1 MAGPVFILGGAQSDF
16 AVHLSRSGGDLSSLT
31 RETITACCADAQL
44 ELADIETL
52 HVGNAFGELF
62 TGQSHMGALPATAL
76 RALWGVPASRHE
88 GACASGSLAVLAAA
102 SEIEAG
108 RYGVSLVLGI
118 EQERNV
124 DGETGAR
131 HMASAAHAGHE
142 GDEARYLWPHMFARI
157 AAHYD
162 ERFGLCRAH
171 LAALSRKNLSNAR
184 TNPRAQTRGWSLT
197 QESFADEDKT
207 NPVVERAGGFDLRRQ
222 DCAQV
227 TDGAAALI
235 LASGEAASVWARKR
249 GRTLEDL
256 PRLAGWGHRT
266 VGLPLEEKLAR
277 SREAGRHDPQS
288 PVFPHVRAAFSDAL
302 RRARVES
309 VHGLDGAEVHD
320 CFSITEYMAIEHMGL
335 TAFGEARLAIEQGM
349 VEKGGQLP
357 VNPSGGLIGGGHP
370 VGATGVRMLLDASRQ
385 VMRRAGDTQVASD
398 KGRFATLNIGGSTST
413 VVSFVVAR
421 GAA

>member
-1 MAGPVFILGGAQSDF
+1 MAGPIFILGGAQSDF
-16 AVHLSRSGGDLSSLT
+16 AVHLSRSGRDLATLT
-31 RETITACCADAQL
+31 RDTISDCCDDAQL
-44 ELADIETL
+44 ELDRIETV

-62 TGQSHMGALPATAL
+62 TGQAHMGALPATAL
-76 RALWGVPASRHE
+76 RGLWGIPASRHE
-88 GACASGSLAVLAAA
+88 GACASGSLAVLAAS

-108 RYGVSLVLGI
+108 RYGVALVLGI

-131 HMASAAHAGHE
+131 HMGSAAYAGHE
-142 GDEARYLWPHMFARI
+142 GADARYLWPNMFARI

-162 ERFGLCRAH
+162 ERFGLDRAH

-184 TNPRAQTRGWSLT
+184 ANPRAQTRGWALT
-197 QESFADEDKT
+197 DESFAADDKT
-207 NPVVERAGGFDLRRQ
+207 NPVVERAGGFELRRQ

-235 LASGEAASVWARKR
+235 LASAEVASEWAHKR
-249 GRTLEDL
+249 GRSLEEL

-266 VGLPLEEKLAR
+266 VGLSLAEKLDR
-277 SREAGRHDPQS
+277 SREAGRHGPQS
-288 PVFPHVRAAFSDAL
+288 PVFAHVRAAFNDAL
-302 RRARVES
+302 RRARVEN
-309 VHGLDGAEVHD
+309 VRGLDGAEVHD

-335 TAFGEARLAIEQGM
+335 TPFGQAKLAIEDGTID
-349 VEKGGQLP
+349 KGGPLP

-385 VMRRAGDTQVASD
+385 VSRRAADTQVASD
-398 KGRFATLNIGGSTST
+398 KGRFATLNIGGSTGT